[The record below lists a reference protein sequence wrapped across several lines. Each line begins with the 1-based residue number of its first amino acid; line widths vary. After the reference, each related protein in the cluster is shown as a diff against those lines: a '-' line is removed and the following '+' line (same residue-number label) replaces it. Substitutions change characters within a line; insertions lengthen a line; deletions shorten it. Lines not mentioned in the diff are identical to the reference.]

1 MLDVKDIKNDFPIF
15 KSKEKNFIY
24 LDSASTSQKPQ
35 SVIDSVSSYYDS
47 YSANIHRALYEIG
60 EKATD
65 KYESVREK
73 VRKFM
78 NVPDSHS
85 IIFSSGTTESIN
97 LIAYAWGTKNLNNDD
112 HILITEMEHHSN
124 LVPWQLL
131 SSRSNASLDYILL
144 NNDGTLELESLEKKI
159 LSKTKIISVSHQ
171 SNVFGTINPINKIID
186 EAKKVGAITVIDG
199 AQAVP
204 HMKVDIEN
212 LGCDFYAFSGH
223 KMLGPTGVGV
233 LIGRKTILEKMD
245 PFMGGGEMINTVTM
259 EKSTWNDV
267 PWKFEAGTPNIAQ
280 VIGLGAAI
288 DYIEKIGIENIH
300 QHEQGLLKYGLEIL
314 SQNENIVLYGNP
326 EIRGAVIPF
335 NVKNVH
341 PHDLA
346 KFLDTDGIC
355 IRAGHHCTQPIMNR
369 LGINAT
375 ARASF
380 YIYNTKND
388 IEKLGDSIKKTAD
401 IFK

>member
-1 MLDVKDIKNDFPIF
+1 MLDVKNIKNDFPTF

-73 VRKFM
+73 VRQFM

-85 IIFSSGTTESIN
+85 IIFSSGTTESLN
-97 LIAYAWGTKNLNNDD
+97 LIAYAWGTKNLNKDD

-124 LVPWQLL
+124 LIPWQLL

-300 QHEQGLLKYGLEIL
+300 QHEQALLKYGLDIL

-388 IEKLGDSIKKTAD
+388 IEKLAESIKKTAD

>member
-1 MLDVKDIKNDFPIF
+1 MLDVKNIKNDFPTF

-73 VRKFM
+73 VRQFM

-124 LVPWQLL
+124 LIPWQLL
-131 SSRSNASLDYILL
+131 SSRSNSSLDYILL

-300 QHEQGLLKYGLEIL
+300 QHEQALLKHGLDIF
-314 SQNENIVLYGNP
+314 SQDENIVLYGNP

-388 IEKLGDSIKKTAD
+388 IEKLAESIKKTAD

>member
-1 MLDVKDIKNDFPIF
+1 MLDVKNIKNNFPIF

-124 LVPWQLL
+124 LIPWQLL

-300 QHEQGLLKYGLEIL
+300 QHEQALLKYGLDIL

-388 IEKLGDSIKKTAD
+388 IEKLAESIKKTAD